1 MKWMTLRL
9 QVGCNAS
16 RFESHVSEWAPLCQA
31 LLDIPHL
38 LEACPDL
45 ASLPWRALAGGGDNV
60 GDALVAPISRMETSV
75 IFTDIKP
82 DRNDDPFV
90 SPPEEN
96 SDKILF
102 PINNLALVNVTFK
115 LEDMRVH
122 FKKEHAQWFTNYLVD
137 QHISTEPNNHQLY
150 LQSLDGLGHPSLF

>member
-1 MKWMTLRL
+1 MMKWMTSRL

-16 RFESHVSEWAPLCQA
+16 RFKSHVSEWAPLCQA

-38 LEACPDL
+38 LEARPDL
-45 ASLPWRALAGGGDNV
+45 ASLPWCALAGGGDNV
-60 GDALVAPISRMETSV
+60 GDALVAPISCMETSV
-75 IFTDIKP
+75 VFTDIKP

-90 SPPEEN
+90 SLPEET

-102 PINNLALVNVTFK
+102 LINNLALINITSK

-122 FKKEHAQWFTNYLVD
+122 FKEEHA
-137 QHISTEPNNHQLY
+137 
-150 LQSLDGLGHPSLF
+150 